1 MAGPLTV
8 PVDLQALA
16 DDLRV
21 ETATLDALLAGAR
34 GDVWGTA
41 TPAEGWT
48 VHDQVTHLAF
58 FDDATTTAAT
68 DPDGFRAGRG
78 EVLADVDGFTEQIA
92 DRYRQMPGPEVHAW
106 LHTAR
111 AAMLLALELLDP
123 STRLPW
129 YGPDLSVAGAIT
141 ARIME
146 TWAHGQDIA
155 DGVGVTRRPTRALW
169 QVAHLGT
176 RALPNSF
183 LARGRPVPD
192 SPVRVELVGPGGE
205 TRVWGPDDAPDVV
218 HGPALDFCLVVTQ
231 RRHLDDVA
239 LEVRGPIATEWMG
252 IAQAFAGPPGP
263 GRAPGQFDPASGTPP
278 DLPDTPSA

>member
-1 MAGPLTV
+1 VAGPLTV
-8 PVDLQALA
+8 PVDVQALA

-21 ETATLDALLAGAR
+21 ETATLDALLAGA
-34 GDVWGTA
+34 GDDVWGLA

-48 VHDQVTHLAF
+48 VQDQITHLAF

-68 DPDGFRAGRG
+68 DPDRFRAGRD

-92 DRYRQMPGPEVHAW
+92 DRYRAWSGPAAHAW

-111 AAMLLALELLDP
+111 AAMLQALELLDP
-123 STRLPW
+123 SARLPW
-129 YGPDLSVAGAIT
+129 YGPDLSAAGAIT

-146 TWAHGQDIA
+146 TWAHGQDISDA
-155 DGVGVTRRPTRALW
+155 VGVTRRPTRALW

-183 LARGRPVPD
+183 LAHDRPVPE
-192 SPVRVELVGPGGE
+192 SAVRVELVGPGGE
-205 TRVWGPDDAPDVV
+205 TRAWGPDDASDLVR
-218 HGPALDFCLVVTQ
+218 GAALDFCLVVTQ

-239 LEVRGPIATEWMG
+239 LDIRGSTATEWMG

-263 GRAPGQFDPASGTPP
+263 GRAPGQFDPAP
-278 DLPDTPSA
+278 DAP

>member
-1 MAGPLTV
+1 MPA
-8 PVDLQALA
+8 DLRALA

-21 ETATLDALLAGAR
+21 ETATLDPLLAGASGER
-34 GDVWGTA
+34 WSTA

-58 FDDATTTAAT
+58 FDDATTTAAI
-68 DPDGFRAGRG
+68 DPDGFRAGRDA
-78 EVLADVDGFTEQIA
+78 VLADVDGYTEQIA
-92 DRYRQMPGPEVHAW
+92 DRYRQLPGPDGHAW
-106 LHTAR
+106 LHRAR
-111 AAMLLALELLDP
+111 AAMLEALEPLDP

-155 DGVGVTRRPTRALW
+155 DALGVTRHPTRALW

-192 SPVRVELVGPGGE
+192 SPVRVELVGPDGE
-205 TRVWGPDDAPDVV
+205 TRGWGPDDAPDLVRGLAV
-218 HGPALDFCLVVTQ
+218 HFCLVVTQ

-263 GRAPGQFDPASGTPP
+263 GRTAGQFDDPRGIRSDRSDAPPA
-278 DLPDTPSA
+278 

>member
-1 MAGPLTV
+1 V
-8 PVDLQALA
+8 PADLHALA

-21 ETATLDALLAGAR
+21 ETATLDALLAGAG
-34 GDVWGTA
+34 GDVWSTA

-48 VHDQVTHLAF
+48 VRDQVTHLAF

-68 DPDGFRAGRG
+68 DPDAFRAAR
-78 EVLADVDGFTEQIA
+78 EAVLADVDGFTEHVA
-92 DRYRQMPGPEVHAW
+92 DRYRQMPGPEAHAW
-106 LHTAR
+106 LHAAR
-111 AAMLLALELLDP
+111 AAMLHALEPLNP

-155 DGVGVTRRPTRALW
+155 DAVGVTRRPTRALW

-176 RALPNSF
+176 RALANSF

-192 SPVRVELVGPGGE
+192 SPVRVELVGPDGE
-205 TRVWGPDDAPDVV
+205 TRAWGPDDVPDLVR
-218 HGPALDFCLVVTQ
+218 GPAVDFCLIVTQ

-239 LEVRGPIATEWMG
+239 LDVRGSIATEWMG

-263 GRAPGQFDPASGTPP
+263 GRAPGQFDHPRGIRPNPP
-278 DLPDTPSA
+278 DEPPV